1 MTPAADDASE
11 VKKLDNQWA
20 EDAIKGDTVALSRL
34 LTDDLRYVHSNGAI
48 DTKQT
53 LVSAIASGALVYKSI
68 DSEDVEVRIIG
79 SAAVLTSTTR
89 LRIKSRGDE
98 HDFQALV
105 TGGCTR
111 PVGRHDRRGAAG
123 SLRFDPDGTRSFE
136 RFDDLAAEAV
146 VLGAGPGVM
155 RHDQHRKL
163 GVSLGDAAELSELL
177 GRLGA
182 ELAALAHGAQRD
194 HHTPVVPERQEV
206 GAAQLAEQGVGLA
219 A

>member
-53 LVSAIASGALVYKSI
+53 LVSAIASGALVYESI

-98 HDFQALV
+98 HDFQARFLRV
-105 TGGCTR
+105 YVR
-111 PVGRHDRRGAAG
+111 DDGAW
-123 SLRFDPDGTRSFE
+123 R
-136 RFDDLAAEAV
+136 LAFHQ
-146 VLGAGPGVM
+146 GA
-155 RHDQHRKL
+155 KI
-163 GVSLGDAAELSELL
+163 A
-177 GRLGA
+177 
-182 ELAALAHGAQRD
+182 
-194 HHTPVVPERQEV
+194 
-206 GAAQLAEQGVGLA
+206 
-219 A
+219 